1 MKLSRMAA
9 VVALGASAALAQAG
23 DHIPLEKTKT
33 AILPS
38 GGFYRLYEGSCHD
51 KNVVSIASLERM
63 RRWCFNDNGEL
74 SCYRQSQEAAQVA
87 CARSG
92 LAANEDG
99 ESLDLIQ

>member
-1 MKLSRMAA
+1 MKRSWMA
-9 VVALGASAALAQAG
+9 VVVSLGLATSLAQAG

-51 KNVVSIASLERM
+51 KNVVSIASLDRM
-63 RRWCFNDNGEL
+63 RRWCFNDGGEL

-99 ESLDLIQ
+99 ESLEMIR